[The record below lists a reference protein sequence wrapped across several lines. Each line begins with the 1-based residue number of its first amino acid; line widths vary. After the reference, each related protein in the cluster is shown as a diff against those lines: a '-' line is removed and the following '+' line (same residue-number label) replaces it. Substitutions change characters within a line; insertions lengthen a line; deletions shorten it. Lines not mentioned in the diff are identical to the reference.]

1 MSGERTDN
9 LAGFTRRRR
18 DNMAAECNDIQKQLT
33 EHPTNTTNN
42 GEQSWAKLLRGSL
55 PSIYKVVT
63 KGRIISRDGRISQ
76 KVDVL
81 VLKRAHSE
89 KVLDKSL
96 YSADCV
102 AAAFDCKT
110 TLSIEHIVRTMKA
123 CTEIKGLYPTR
134 VGTPYRELH
143 APIIYGVLA
152 RSYSWK
158 GEGTKPE
165 SDIEKVLSA
174 SDGAYILHPREC
186 LDLLCVA
193 NLGTWKTVKVLTP
206 LALVLHCKE
215 QMRSV
220 LRSGFTLQTA
230 YMMAQS
236 AHRNQG
242 SRFTPTGSFIFNLSR
257 KLAWEDSRL
266 RDMPQYYR
274 GMRMERLG
282 LGKPRPWNFSFSKAV
297 IRQLRNHRLN
307 FDDWSEWSVASGL

>member
-1 MSGERTDN
+1 MSEERTDN
-9 LAGFTRRRR
+9 LPDCTRRRR
-18 DNMAAECNDIQKQLT
+18 DNRTAEFNYIQERSAEHLT
-33 EHPTNTTNN
+33 NMTNN

-55 PSIYKVVT
+55 PPTYEVVT

-76 KVDVL
+76 RVDVL
-81 VLKRAHSE
+81 VLRHARS
-89 KVLDKSL
+89 DKLRDRNL

-102 AAAFDCKT
+102 AAAFDCKP
-110 TLSIEHIVRTMKA
+110 TLSIEHIVRAMKA
-123 CTEIKGLYPTR
+123 CTEIKRLYPTR

-174 SDGAYILHPREC
+174 SDSAYILHPREC

-193 NLGTWKTVKVLTP
+193 NLGTWKIVKVLTP
-206 LALVLHCKE
+206 LALVSHHKA

-236 AHRNQG
+236 AHKNQ
-242 SRFTPTGSFIFNLSR
+242 SSHFTPTGSFIFNLSR

-266 RDMPQYYR
+266 GDMSRYYR

-297 IRQLRNHRLN
+297 VRQLRNHGLN